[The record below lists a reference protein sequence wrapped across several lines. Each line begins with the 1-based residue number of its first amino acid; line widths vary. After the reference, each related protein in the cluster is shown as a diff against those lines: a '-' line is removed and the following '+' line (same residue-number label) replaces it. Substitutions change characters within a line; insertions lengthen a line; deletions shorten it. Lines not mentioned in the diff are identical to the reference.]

1 MDAWASA
8 PWFEPLAVALSL
20 AAVALAVR
28 PYALNWPVAMIGTA
42 MYFLIFRNVKLYSDM
57 LLQLVFLGLQIFG
70 WWQWSRRKQGETLA
84 ITRIAEGHWPRLAL
98 FTLAGW
104 LAWTFAVISIRPD
117 AAMPWLDG
125 LTAALSVLAI
135 VLQARKKLENWWIWI
150 LADLIYIPLYLNMDL
165 PWTAALYAVFVLI
178 AVTGERNWRRQ
189 ITAASSA
196 LS

>member
-8 PWFEPLAVALSL
+8 PWFEPLAVAFSL

-42 MYFLIFRNVKLYSDM
+42 MYFIIFRNVKLYSDM
-57 LLQLVFLGLQIFG
+57 LLQLVFIGLQIYG
-70 WWQWSRRKQGETLA
+70 WWQWSRRKQGESLP
-84 ITRIAEGHWPRLAL
+84 ITRIVAGYWPRLAL

-104 LAWTFAVISIRPD
+104 LAWTFTVIRIRPD
-117 AAMPWLDG
+117 AAMPWMDG

-135 VLQARKKLENWWIWI
+135 VLQAGKKLENWWIWI

-178 AVTGERNWRRQ
+178 AIAGERNWRRQ
-189 ITAASSA
+189 LNAAGSA

>member
-1 MDAWASA
+1 MHAWASA
-8 PWFEPLAVALSL
+8 PWFEPLAVAFSL

-57 LLQLVFLGLQIFG
+57 LLQLVFIGLQIYG
-70 WWQWSRRKQGETLA
+70 WWQWSRRKQGESLP
-84 ITRIAEGHWPRLAL
+84 ITRIAAGYWPRLAL
-98 FTLAGW
+98 FTLVGW
-104 LAWTFAVISIRPD
+104 LVWTFTVIRIRPD

-135 VLQARKKLENWWIWI
+135 VLQAGKKLENWWIWI

-178 AVTGERNWRRQ
+178 AIAGERNWRRQ
-189 ITAASSA
+189 LNAAGSA